1 MSAVLVSIIEEPQ
14 IAGMSEGRLEWHF
27 RNWSLWM
34 RKDAVTDGAPNK
46 AAGCIGGGYS
56 RTFDEMADASEVR
69 CAMIVDSL
77 VNSLSPVERA
87 AVYHKYLYAVFR
99 FRNTT
104 FDAAV
109 QRARRQVAEWLVARG
124 VY

>member
-56 RTFDEMADASEVR
+56 RTFDEMVEAADTR
-69 CAMIVDSL
+69 CAMILDAL
-77 VNSLSPVERA
+77 VNSLSHIERA
-87 AVYHKYLYAVFR
+87 AIYHKYLYAVFR
-99 FRNTT
+99 GQHL
-104 FDAAV
+104 DAATY
-109 QRARRQVAEWLVARG
+109 RARRKVAEWLVARG